1 MKKQIMYQVNREINW
16 TPIMKEEGIMAYH
29 EKLMIGERVLSEK
42 EGIAY
47 LDEILNKKSD
57 EPITNLRIEVN
68 INNKSHYVP
77 AALYKSSGREA
88 FRKNLI
94 GSTEG
99 IEKIREEIIEKP
111 YSYIKE
117 HGNNHVEIIL
127 FYFYNHSAY
136 DLQGNAIPKAIYF
149 DYISANIHNQHYNLT
164 ELYEKLS
171 QREDIEFILGKRD
184 KHPIKEIPYYNSEED
199 RDKCMEFIWI
209 PSDEDF
215 KKIEEDLHDPSY
227 IRYQKIVE
235 KIFGVKMKKVIY

>member
-16 TPIMKEEGIMAYH
+16 TPVVKEEGIMAYH
-29 EKLMIGERVLSEK
+29 EKITIGEKILSEK

-47 LDEILNKKSD
+47 LDEILNKKED
-57 EPITNLRIEVN
+57 EPIANLRIKVN
-68 INNKSHYVP
+68 INNKAHDVP

-99 IEKIREEIIEKP
+99 IEKIREECIEKP

-117 HGNNHVEIIL
+117 NGINHVEIIL

-136 DLQGNAIPKAIYF
+136 DLQGNAIPKAFYF
-149 DYISANIHNQHYNLT
+149 DYISAHMHNQHYDLT
-164 ELYEKLS
+164 ELYEILS

-184 KHPIKEIPYYNSEED
+184 KHPIKDIPYYNSEED
-199 RDKCMEFIWI
+199 RNKCMEFIWT

-215 KKIEEDLHDPSY
+215 KKIEEYLHEQSY
-227 IRYQKIVE
+227 IRYPKIVE
-235 KIFGVKMKKVIY
+235 EIFGVKMKKVIY